1 MDGCLMRV
9 YVASKAK
16 HFLWCGVRCVLLG
29 TGAYGGFIFADEFAS
44 RRRQ

>member
-29 TGAYGGFIFADEFAS
+29 DPD
-44 RRRQ
+44 